1 MVFSSLVSIVFLV
14 GLWIQ
19 YKIFRKSRINKR
31 NEKYFR
37 QNGGLLL
44 QRREVSFDKTKLFSS
59 RDLEKATDRFN
70 QNRVLGKGGQGTV
83 YKGML
88 SDGQIV
94 AVKKLTLQGN
104 VEDFINE
111 VVILSQINHRNV
123 VKLLGFCLETQ
134 LPLLVYE
141 FIPNGNLYE
150 HLHEQNE
157 EISMTWE
164 ARLRIAG
171 EVAGALFYLHSA
183 ASRPIYHRDIKST
196 NILLDEKL
204 RAKVAD
210 FGTSRMVSMDKTHL
224 TTKVQG
230 TFGYLDPEYFQT
242 SQFTDKSDVYS
253 FGVVL
258 VELLT
263 GEVAIS
269 TGRPAETQS
278 LASYFMMSMEEGRF
292 DDIVDQRIRE
302 GAKED
307 VIGVANLARRCLSL
321 NGRNRP
327 SMREVTMELERIQR
341 LRRMSMSNTGQ
352 QDYEEIEF
360 GGSFEAHHILTTADD
375 YASTGSTL
383 ITIPS
388 SSSSHSLLVYDTI

>member
-1 MVFSSLVSIVFLV
+1 MFSSLVSIVFLV

-31 NEKYFR
+31 KEKYFR

>member
-1 MVFSSLVSIVFLV
+1 MFSSLVSIVFLV